1 MSEADAEELKQLY
14 IDKAKNETELDLYR
28 KDFLTLITC
37 EDELAKIYSI
47 AENSDYTL
55 ECFSASMNSTEKFKN
70 EQRFPGFEALFTF
83 TENVVSIKD
92 PLQEGNNDFM
102 DNLKKM
108 LIEIDEI
115 KAKDTQEIE
124 KINNELNRI
133 ISRIRI
139 LEYYNGG

>member
-1 MSEADAEELKQLY
+1 MSEADAKELKQLY
-14 IDKAKNETELDLYR
+14 IDKRKNESELDLYR
-28 KDFLTLITC
+28 KDYLTLIAC

-55 ECFSASMNSTEKFKN
+55 ECFSASMNSTEKYKD

-83 TENVVSIKD
+83 TGNVVEKKD
-92 PLQEGNNDFM
+92 SLQKGNNDFM
-102 DNLKKM
+102 DKLKNM
-108 LIEIDEI
+108 LLEIDEI
-115 KAKDTQEIE
+115 KEKDAQEIE

>member
-1 MSEADAEELKQLY
+1 MSGADATELKQLY
-14 IDKAKNETELDLYR
+14 IDKAKNELELDLYR
-28 KDFLTLITC
+28 KDYLTLITC
-37 EDELAKIYSI
+37 EDELSKIYSI

-70 EQRFPGFEALFTF
+70 EQRFPGFEALFAF
-83 TENVVSIKD
+83 IENVVPTKNS
-92 PLQEGNNDFM
+92 LQIGNNDFM
-102 DNLKKM
+102 VKLKDM

-115 KAKDTQEIE
+115 KEKDTQEIE

-139 LEYYNGG
+139 LEYYIGG

>member
-1 MSEADAEELKQLY
+1 MSEADAKELKQLY

-28 KDFLTLITC
+28 KDYLTLITC

-55 ECFSASMNSTEKFKN
+55 ECFSASMNSTEKYKD
-70 EQRFPGFEALFTF
+70 EQSFPGFEALFTF
-83 TENVVSIKD
+83 TGEVVPKKD
-92 PLQEGNNDFM
+92 LLQKGNNEFM
-102 DNLKKM
+102 VNLKNM

-115 KAKDTQEIE
+115 KEKDAQEIE

-139 LEYYNGG
+139 LENYNGG